1 MLYFYHDFNRI
12 TPTPFSAF
20 PFYFLSFML
29 SLTWGVSKGIKREG
43 FCLRIQLPW
52 VYKPLALKG
61 FSMGGETRGIESPH
75 ATHDKQFQQS
85 GESENLNDRHSQ
97 LIDGCFMRICESSQI
112 RAV

>member
-1 MLYFYHDFNRI
+1 
-12 TPTPFSAF
+12 
-20 PFYFLSFML
+20 ML

-75 ATHDKQFQQS
+75 ATHGKQFQQS

-112 RAV
+112 RAVWFTNKRLNIQTRIYKYLYIHTIDDK